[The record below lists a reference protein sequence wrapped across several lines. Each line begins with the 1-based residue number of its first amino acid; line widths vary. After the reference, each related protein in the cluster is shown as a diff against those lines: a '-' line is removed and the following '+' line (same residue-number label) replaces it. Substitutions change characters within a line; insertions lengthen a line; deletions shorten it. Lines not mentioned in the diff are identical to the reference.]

1 MQKCFNATVLAVLL
15 VVTQSLRGNPP
26 GVSGAQEDSNLK
38 AQYDACVVEYDKA
51 RKEFAKPPA
60 GALSRM
66 ENGHLVIE
74 EPGPPRPDPGQVFAP
89 RFFKLAREHPTSPVA
104 IEALSWVVTHNL
116 FNKEAAEAMGE
127 IAQRHAGD
135 PRIAAVL
142 RDLNG
147 LYGERFEPL
156 ESMFRAVL
164 KESPDRQTRGMACFG
179 LARQLKFRR
188 QMAEEQ
194 LRRYEMYRKSPDT
207 GPYAVKPDV
216 NEELLAK
223 ADAEAAE
230 LFKRVV
236 DEYSDITR
244 QPAGG
249 ALGSAAKSELAAMQY
264 LAIGKPAPDIEGED
278 LLGRVMKLSDFR
290 GKVIVLNFGSH
301 QYCAICRA
309 NYPHYRDLIKEHAGE
324 PFVMLGV
331 QSGDDIQKTKT
342 AMTQS
347 DITWRSWW
355 DGGYGP
361 LAVRYNIGGWPTYYI
376 LDRQGIIR
384 HKGSMSAEE
393 LDDAV
398 GRLLKEKPI
407 EPLPSGTGGSPR

>member
-1 MQKCFNATVLAVLL
+1 MHQYFGVSVLAVLL
-15 VVTQSLRGNPP
+15 VVTSSLRGAPH
-26 GVSGAQEDSNLK
+26 GEAGAGEESTLA
-38 AQYDACVVEYDKA
+38 AQYEACISEYEKA
-51 RKEFAKPPA
+51 RKELAKSPV
-60 GALSRM
+60 GAVSRM

-74 EPGPPRPDPGQVFAP
+74 EPGPPRPDPNKVFAP
-89 RFFKLAREHPTSPVA
+89 RFLKLAREHAGSSIA
-104 IEALSWVVTHNL
+104 IEALGWVVAHNL
-116 FNKEAAEAMGE
+116 FNNEAAEAMGE
-127 IAQRHAGD
+127 ITQRYAAD

-156 ESMFRAVL
+156 ELMFRAVL
-164 KESPDRQTRGMACFG
+164 KESPDRQTRGLACFG

-188 QMAEEQ
+188 QMAEDK
-194 LRRYEMYRKSPDT
+194 LRRYEMYLKSPDT
-207 GPYAVKPDV
+207 GGYAVKPDV
-216 NEELLAK
+216 SEEPLAK

-236 DEYSDITR
+236 DEYSDIIR

-249 ALGSAAKSELAAMQY
+249 TLGSAARSELAAMAY
-264 LAIGKPAPDIEGED
+264 LAVGKPAPDIKGED
-278 LLGRVMKLSDFR
+278 LLGRAMNLSDFR
-290 GKVIVLNFGSH
+290 GKVVVLNFGNH
-301 QYCAICRA
+301 QYCGICRA
-309 NYPHYRDLIKEHAGE
+309 NYVHYRDLIKDHAGD

-331 QSGDDIQKTKT
+331 QSGDDIQKTKAAAT
-342 AMTQS
+342 RG

-384 HKGSMSAEE
+384 HKGSMSVEE
-393 LDDAV
+393 LDDAI
-398 GRLLKEKPI
+398 GRLLKEKQVDP
-407 EPLPSGTGGSPR
+407 PPSGTGGVK